1 MNISLVTLF
10 PQLYTPFL
18 DASLIGRARQSGMIS
33 TDLVNLLDLTE
44 PKKRI
49 DSPTVGPG
57 TGMLIK
63 PEIMQKAIE
72 SQQKK
77 HGKAYR
83 IFFSPQGRKIDQQLL
98 KELAS
103 VIQQEKHL
111 MLVASRYEGID
122 TRVEEEYADI
132 VLSLGDFVL
141 MGGDIPA
148 MAFLEGI
155 LRYMPGIVGK
165 SESVEKDSFTGPW
178 VDYPEYTLPVDWQG
192 RKIPE
197 IVQSGNHAAIEEWR
211 SDHAAKKTVVNH
223 FQWLRSWALNNE
235 QKELAA
241 RHMPPH
247 YMVLMHDQMKLKD
260 GRVGTTS
267 VTTMDIHDIARSSR
281 TYGIKNFFISTPLT
295 DQRTIVQTLLDF
307 WQSKE
312 GIHYNSHRHQ
322 AISRVALTESFED
335 TIKRIEE
342 KEGKRPI
349 VIATSAQQHELPVL
363 SYSDQQKVWE
373 QSRPVLILLGTA
385 YGMSDAI
392 LEQCDYMLAPIEGF
406 TDFNHLA
413 VRSAAGI
420 ILDRWLGIN
429 PRYFQLAKE

>member
-10 PQLYTPFL
+10 PQLYKPFL
-18 DASLIGRARQSGMIS
+18 DASLIGRARQSGSIT
-33 TDLVNLLDLTE
+33 TDLINLLDLTE

-63 PEIMQKAIE
+63 PEIMQKAIDI
-72 SQQKK
+72 QQEKY
-77 HGKAYR
+77 GRAFR
-83 IFFSPQGRKIDQQLL
+83 IFFSPQGKKIDKKLL
-98 KELAS
+98 KELAPI
-103 VIQQEKHL
+103 IQQQEHL
-111 MLVASRYEGID
+111 MLIASRYEGID
-122 TRVEEEYADI
+122 ARIEEEYADI

-155 LRYMPGIVGK
+155 LRLIPGIVGK
-165 SESVEKDSFTGPW
+165 LESVEKDSFTGPW
-178 VDYPEYTLPVDWQG
+178 VDYPEYTLPVEWQG
-192 RKIPE
+192 HKIPE
-197 IVQSGNHAAIEEWR
+197 IVQSGNHAAIEQWR
-211 SDHAAKKTVVNH
+211 LDQAAQKTVIGH
-223 FQWLRSWALNNE
+223 FQWLRSWALKDK

-241 RHMPPH
+241 RYIPSH
-247 YMVLMHDQMKLKD
+247 YMVLMHDQMRLKD
-260 GRVGTTS
+260 GRIGTTS
-267 VTTMDIHDIARSSR
+267 VTTMDIHDIARSCR
-281 TYGIKNFFISTPLT
+281 TYGIKNFFISTPFI

-307 WQSKE
+307 WQSDE
-312 GIHYNSHRHQ
+312 GIRYNSHRHQ
-322 AISRVALTESFED
+322 AIRNVCLTESFEE
-335 TIKRIEE
+335 TVKYIEK
-342 KEGKRPI
+342 KEGKKPI
-349 VIATSAQQHELPVL
+349 VIATSAQYHELPVL

-385 YGMSDAI
+385 HGISNTV
-392 LEQCDYMLAPIEGF
+392 LEQCNYMLAPIEGF

-429 PRYFQLAKE
+429 PRFFQLAKE